1 MVSEVRAGCGAMAA
15 VQIDP
20 ERLAADPGLLAR
32 VVPACRRA
40 GIMTRT
46 LATGAIHVSP
56 PLILDAAGLDEL
68 AGGIGAALDDLEAGS

>member
-1 MVSEVRAGCGAMAA
+1 MAA

-20 ERLAADPGLLAR
+20 AVLEADPGLVGR

-56 PLILDAAGLDEL
+56 PLTLDAEGLDEL
-68 AGGIGAALDDLEAGS
+68 VGGIGRALDELEVRA